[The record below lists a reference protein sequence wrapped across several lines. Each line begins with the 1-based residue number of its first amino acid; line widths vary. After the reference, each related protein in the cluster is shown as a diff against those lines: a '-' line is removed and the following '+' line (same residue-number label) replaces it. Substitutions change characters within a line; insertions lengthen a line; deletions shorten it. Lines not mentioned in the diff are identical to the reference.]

1 MSTPATEAGPP
12 PARGGKK
19 ILGMPPQVAYIGLL
33 VAAGGIA
40 YFLWKRHQAAAAGV
54 STVSAGTTSYSGTN
68 AAGEI
73 STLQTELADLQG
85 ELAGQSSTT
94 AAGTGT
100 TSKTGTST
108 GTPPHTVATASGTES
123 LNKLAARHGSSG
135 PAALTFTAQYKPHKS
150 KDETKYIHAGNA
162 QARLQAGTVWWIPK
176 KPVGPT
182 PQGGN
187 T

>member
-1 MSTPATEAGPP
+1 MTVPATEARP

-40 YFLWKRHQAAAAGV
+40 YFLWKRHQGQASAPV
-54 STVSAGTTSYSGTN
+54 TTVSAGTTTSTGSN

-73 STLQTELADLQG
+73 STLQTEIADLQG
-85 ELAGQSSTT
+85 ELAGQ
-94 AAGTGT
+94 APPA

-108 GTPPHTVATASGTES
+108 GTPAHTVATASGTES
-123 LNKLAARHGSSG
+123 LNKLAAKHGSSG

-150 KDETKYIHAGNA
+150 KDEAAYIHAGNA
-162 QARLQAGTVWWIPK
+162 QARLKGGTIWWIPK
-176 KPVGPT
+176 K
-182 PQGGN
+182 GG
-187 T
+187 